1 MHNLFLGPLLL
12 FAVLLSELLDP
23 HVAPKCC
30 FSFLVGS
37 NFHSGA
43 LQFPLNSSPWMT
55 FEQRRA
61 GASVS
66 VIPSDATEVSPD
78 RSWTKSKSG
87 GVWSFA
93 RSSSASSNPVT
104 PSQADPKCGSWRLF
118 LQVLYV
124 LQLSVSHWHPSQA
137 TLVLPA
143 PGEVFLLFFLAHCS
157 HCSET
162 LSSSWR
168 SKASCLHVSWARR
181 SQRNGCFP
189 PNEHG
194 AAEDYM
200 GCSAADTTHFK

>member
-78 RSWTKSKSG
+78 RNWTKSKSG

-124 LQLSVSHWHPSQA
+124 LQLCFPLTPNTGHPGF
-137 TLVLPA
+137 TCP
-143 PGEVFLLFFLAHCS
+143 
-157 HCSET
+157 
-162 LSSSWR
+162 
-168 SKASCLHVSWARR
+168 RR
-181 SQRNGCFP
+181 SVPALLSCTLFTLFRN
-189 PNEHG
+189 
-194 AAEDYM
+194 
-200 GCSAADTTHFK
+200 FK